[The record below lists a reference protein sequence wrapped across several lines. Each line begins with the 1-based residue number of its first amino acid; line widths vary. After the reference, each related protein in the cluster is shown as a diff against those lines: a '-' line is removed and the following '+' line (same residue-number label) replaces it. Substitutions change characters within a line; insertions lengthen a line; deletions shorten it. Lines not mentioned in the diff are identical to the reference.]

1 MELTVID
8 HIQAADKAS
17 KLRERIRFLIAAAI
31 LGFVFMRI
39 FIVWSKGPQLCCRT
53 Q

>member
-1 MELTVID
+1 MELAVID

-17 KLRERIRFLIAAAI
+17 KLRERIRFLIAAAV

-39 FIVWSKGPQLCCRT
+39 FSVWCKRPQLC
-53 Q
+53 